1 MTIFQDLQE
10 VATLF
15 GGELNQS
22 PVVQHQQ
29 AGLGQAG
36 QKFGVTSIALG
47 DGQLRQEPRQAQVL
61 SGVAF
66 AAGLVRQGAGDP
78 GFADAGREGDIL
90 LINGLMKRRFTTVIT
105 RIAVSKY

>member
-1 MTIFQDLQE
+1 MAIVQDLQQ

-15 GGELNQS
+15 GGELDQS

-29 AGLGQAG
+29 VGLGQG
-36 QKFGVTSIALG
+36 GGELGVTSIAFG

-66 AAGLVRQGAGDP
+66 AASLVRQGAGDP
-78 GFADAGREGDIL
+78 GLADTGGSCNQDIEMLGDPLTGAQAGDE
-90 LINGLMKRRFTTVIT
+90 
-105 RIAVSKY
+105 